1 MAEVGARARA
11 HVYGLPA
18 VRWPEGWPGNSLHAN
33 RAAGVH
39 GVPALELGGRLFW
52 ADDQLEIAAANA

>member
-1 MAEVGARARA
+1 VARD
-11 HVYGLPA
+11 
-18 VRWPEGWPGNSLHAN
+18 SLHAN